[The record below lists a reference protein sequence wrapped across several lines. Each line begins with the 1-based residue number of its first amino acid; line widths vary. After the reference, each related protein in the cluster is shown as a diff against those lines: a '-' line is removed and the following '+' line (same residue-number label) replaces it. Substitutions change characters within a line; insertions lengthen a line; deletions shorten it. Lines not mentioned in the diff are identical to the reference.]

1 MKNEKLKKLFK
12 IIKGIVNTIIVIV
25 VMSFVLIVCLQ
36 RFSNNELSFFDYR
49 MFTVASGSMAPEY
62 NVGDVLIAKEKK
74 PENIKVGDSL
84 TYLGNQGTFA
94 GKIVTHSVIRIE
106 KDDTG
111 KYIFHTK
118 GLTNLVEDPPVYQEQ
133 VYGVVVFQ
141 PKIMSFIYKKVNT
154 KSGLFLFVIL
164 PIFYIIGSEILG
176 SLLEKEEKR
185 REKMKQSKEKNT
197 QDEKENA
204 TVDKIDEEKNTK
216 KINKKTI
223 KELKNK

>member
-1 MKNEKLKKLFK
+1 
-12 IIKGIVNTIIVIV
+12 
-25 VMSFVLIVCLQ
+25 
-36 RFSNNELSFFDYR
+36 
-49 MFTVASGSMAPEY
+49 
-62 NVGDVLIAKEKK
+62 
-74 PENIKVGDSL
+74 
-84 TYLGNQGTFA
+84 
-94 GKIVTHSVIRIE
+94 
-106 KDDTG
+106 
-111 KYIFHTK
+111 
-118 GLTNLVEDPPVYQEQ
+118 
-133 VYGVVVFQ
+133 
-141 PKIMSFIYKKVNT
+141 MSFIYKKVNT